1 MSCFTFANG
10 SSAILLARAVKS
22 VLLSFTPFM
31 RNKDSMAFLPASLAP
46 RAAATTGATATRV
59 RWRRAVASKEV
70 FGSSACST
78 SASIADMALLS
89 AATAFAR
96 RKLTPA
102 WANRMV
108 APEVFSLTMVFTMV
122 TACVSACSSSAR
134 ILVRESYVVAFEAH
148 MPESLVAYSLS
159 SMRIAATVDR
169 RWLALEMLV
178 TAAILFFLAVSR
190 VVSAVMTLVR
200 LSCMNVSCSFAESTS
215 FWSVLSL
222 CARNWVSKFS
232 SIEMT
237 PSDLNFHSSMSASGD
252 CCRNEERCGRELPT
266 RPNAS
271 ASAEALR
278 RGAEEALSWAKLA
291 GFEAF
296 KTLMAPSKAARAP
309 LRSAES
315 VSKAR
320 RPLRRSSPAVCMS
333 FSCRA
338 TSAIASWMVVSS
350 SSRLATWDWISAV
363 RVSCSSVPFVMDSS
377 FSEEVSLQKQ
387 AKVL

>member
-178 TAAILFFLAVSR
+178 TAAILFFFGGVEGGLRGHDASALVLHER
-190 VVSAVMTLVR
+190 VVLLCRIHIVLVR
-200 LSCMNVSCSFAESTS
+200 LVPLRAELGLQV
-215 FWSVLSL
+215 FQHRDDAVRL
-222 CARNWVSKFS
+222 
-232 SIEMT
+232 
-237 PSDLNFHSSMSASGD
+237 
-252 CCRNEERCGRELPT
+252 ELP
-266 RPNAS
+266 
-271 ASAEALR
+271 L
-278 RGAEEALSWAKLA
+278 LH
-291 GFEAF
+291 
-296 KTLMAPSKAARAP
+296 
-309 LRSAES
+309 
-315 VSKAR
+315 V
-320 RPLRRSSPAVCMS
+320 
-333 FSCRA
+333 
-338 TSAIASWMVVSS
+338 
-350 SSRLATWDWISAV
+350 RLWGL
-363 RVSCSSVPFVMDSS
+363 
-377 FSEEVSLQKQ
+377 LQE
-387 AKVL
+387 